1 MLFIGRIIAL
11 DFVKNF
17 SPLIICR
24 TTVMKTPSLKCIL
37 NPLMLS
43 FCVLGG
49 GVQWATV
56 QANEPPL
63 IDLGAE
69 LERMKGGGEKS
80 KLPPIHS
87 DVATPNTPSSLAH
100 EERVDKGGNVIVT
113 HSNKGGGKTGH
124 SDHQQVTWSYS
135 GKEGPR
141 YWGDLSPENRQCKAG
156 KNQSPINLKDKA
168 ALGTVGLPG
177 LDIYYRDVPL
187 KVINTG
193 HSLQINYPLG
203 SYIKLG
209 NDRYELLQF
218 HFHTPSEHQK
228 DGFNYPMEAHLVHKD
243 GEGNYAVLGVIF
255 QEGAFNPIL
264 NTLLKNLP
272 KKVGKQEIHRRASLN
287 PAKFLPGNTEFYKY
301 SGSLTTPPC
310 SEGVL
315 WMVFKQPIEA
325 SAEQIQKLNE
335 LMGDNARPVQ
345 PNYARS
351 LLKSWLD
358 PSEEEPPLMYEFY

>member
-1 MLFIGRIIAL
+1 MLFIGRVIAL
-11 DFVKNF
+11 GFIK
-17 SPLIICR
+17 SPFFIICR
-24 TTVMKTPSLKCIL
+24 TTVMKTPFLKCIL

-43 FCVLGG
+43 FCVLAGG
-49 GVQWATV
+49 MQWAVV
-56 QANEPPL
+56 QANESPL

-69 LERMKGGGEKS
+69 LERMKGGGEKL
-80 KLPPIHS
+80 KEPPVHS
-87 DVATPNTPSSLAH
+87 DVATPNTPTPTTLVH
-100 EERVDKGGNVIVT
+100 EERVDKGGNVISS
-113 HSNKGGGKTGH
+113 HSNKGGGISH
-124 SDHQQVTWSYS
+124 SDHQPMTWSYS

-141 YWGDLSPENRQCKAG
+141 YWGELSPENRLCKEG
-156 KNQSPINLKDKA
+156 KNQSPINLKDKI

-193 HSLQINYPLG
+193 HFIQVNYPLG

-209 NDRYELLQF
+209 NDRYELLNV

-228 DGFNYPMEAHLVHKD
+228 DGFNYPMEAHLVHRD
-243 GEGNYAVLGVIF
+243 GEGNYVVLGVIF
-255 QEGAFNPIL
+255 QEGAFNPVL
-264 NTLLKNLP
+264 NILLKNLP
-272 KKVGKQEIHRRASLN
+272 KKIGKQEIHRRASLN

-325 SAEQIQKLNE
+325 SAEQIQILNE
-335 LMGDNARPVQ
+335 LMGDNARPIQ
-345 PNYARS
+345 PSYARS

-358 PSEEEPPLMYEFY
+358 PSEEEAPLMYEFY

>member
-1 MLFIGRIIAL
+1 MKKPILNCVL
-11 DFVKNF
+11 
-17 SPLIICR
+17 SPLMWSIC
-24 TTVMKTPSLKCIL
+24 
-37 NPLMLS
+37 LMAGTS
-43 FCVLGG
+43 MQVG
-49 GVQWATV
+49 
-56 QANEPPL
+56 ANEPPL

-69 LERMKGGGEKS
+69 LESMQGGGEKS
-80 KLPPIHS
+80 KS
-87 DVATPNTPSSLAH
+87 PSMTTESPKSTMSMPVPQQ
-100 EERVDKGGNVIVT
+100 EVRVDKGGNVIT
-113 HSNKGGGKTGH
+113 GRATGSNTLEHAAHKHGN
-124 SDHQQVTWSYS
+124 WSYS
-135 GKEGPR
+135 GQEGPR
-141 YWGDLSPENRQCKAG
+141 YWGDLSPENKQCKAG
-156 KNQSPINLKDKA
+156 KNQSPINLKDQA
-168 ALGTVGLPG
+168 ALGTTGLPG

-193 HSLQINYPLG
+193 HTVQVNYPLG

-209 NDRYELLQF
+209 TARYELLQF

-228 DGFNYPMEAHLVHKD
+228 DGFNYPMEVHLVHRD

-255 QEGAFNPIL
+255 QEGDFNPAL

-315 WMVFKQPIEA
+315 WMVFKQPIDA
-325 SAEQIQKLNE
+325 SAEQIQTLNE
-335 LMGDNARPVQ
+335 VMGNNSRPIQ

-351 LLKSWLD
+351 VLKSWLE
-358 PSEEEPPLMYEFY
+358 PSVQQEVLPYEFY

>member
-1 MLFIGRIIAL
+1 M
-11 DFVKNF
+11 K
-17 SPLIICR
+17 R
-24 TTVMKTPSLKCIL
+24 TALKCIL

-43 FCVLGG
+43 FCAFGFSM
-49 GVQWATV
+49 QTAIANAE
-56 QANEPPL
+56 ANEPPL

-69 LERMKGGGEKS
+69 LESMKGGGEKS
-80 KLPPIHS
+80 KKHS
-87 DVATPNTPSSLAH
+87 MPAEAPKTPKAMERETR
-100 EERVDKGGNVIVT
+100 EERVDKGGNVIT
-113 HSNKGGGKTGH
+113 SRSTASNQSKHKH
-124 SDHQQVTWSYS
+124 ADWRYSD
-135 GKEGPR
+135 KEGPR
-141 YWGDLSPENRQCKAG
+141 YWGELSPEYKQCKAG
-156 KNQSPINLKDKA
+156 KNQSPINLKDKT
-168 ALGTVGLPG
+168 ALSTAGLPG

-193 HSLQINYPLG
+193 HTLKINYPLG

-209 NDRYELLQF
+209 TARYELLQF

-228 DGFNYPMEAHLVHKD
+228 DGFNYPMEVHLVHRD

-255 QEGAFNPIL
+255 QEGEENPAL
-264 NTLLKNLP
+264 NILLKNLP

-315 WMVFKQPIEA
+315 WMVFKQPIDA
-325 SAEQIQKLNE
+325 SAEQINKLNE
-335 LMGDNARPVQ
+335 IMGNNARPIQ

-351 LLKSWLD
+351 LLKSWL
-358 PSEEEPPLMYEFY
+358 EPTQQQEVLPYEFY